1 MRKQEL
7 AALTGIRFYAAFFVF
22 LSHVMMI
29 PGMERLGGQRLVFN
43 AGVVAVSFFF
53 VLSGFILTYN
63 YAQIFREGVSAA
75 AYRRFI
81 RDRLSKI
88 YPVHVL
94 TLLMVL
100 PLAAFSP
107 NLPLD
112 WRAVPFHLTL
122 TQCFLPF
129 STPTFHEYLNVP
141 SWSISCEWFF
151 YLLAPITIFLV
162 LDKKRRLVPVLAV
175 GAYCLLGWFLWN
187 GLSGFNR
194 LYFVSW
200 FAPSR
205 FPEFLVGVFLGS
217 FYLSPSTW
225 KREELAGFAQAAG
238 VVLIV
243 AGAMARANAPWPLWG
258 GLLYVPGSALLVLGL
273 AYGRGFFVSHLSR
286 PWLNRLG
293 MASFSLYMVHAPIL
307 RVVKGIC
314 LRLGWEVQSWT
325 AFGLVIALMFV
336 VVQGVALVMHSRYE
350 LPLQRRLRSM
360 APFVS
365 AHQLRRSLSTHE

>member
-7 AALTGIRFYAAFFVF
+7 AALTGIRFYAAFVVF
-22 LSHVMMI
+22 LSHVIII

-43 AGVVAVSFFF
+43 AGIVGVSFFF

-63 YAQIFREGVSAA
+63 YAEIFREGVSAA
-75 AYRRFI
+75 AYGRFI

-122 TQCFLPF
+122 TQCFFPF
-129 STPTFHEYLNVP
+129 STPSFYEYLNVP

-151 YLLAPITIFLV
+151 YVLAPMTIFLV
-162 LDKKRRLVPVLAV
+162 LDKKRRLVPGLVA

-187 GLSGFNR
+187 GVSDFSR

-225 KREELAGFAQAAG
+225 KREQLAGFAQAAG

-243 AGAMARANAPWPLWG
+243 AGAMARAHAPWPLWG

-273 AYGRGFFVSHLSR
+273 AYGRGFFVAHLSR

-314 LRLGWEVQSWT
+314 LRVGWEVHSWT

-365 AHQLRRSLSTHE
+365 AHQLRRTLSTHE

>member
-1 MRKQEL
+1 
-7 AALTGIRFYAAFFVF
+7 
-22 LSHVMMI
+22 
-29 PGMERLGGQRLVFN
+29 
-43 AGVVAVSFFF
+43 
-53 VLSGFILTYN
+53 
-63 YAQIFREGVSAA
+63 
-75 AYRRFI
+75 
-81 RDRLSKI
+81 
-88 YPVHVL
+88 
-94 TLLMVL
+94 VL

-129 STPTFHEYLNVP
+129 STPPTFHEYLNVP

-151 YLLAPITIFLV
+151 YLLAPVTIFLV
-162 LDKKRRLVPVLAV
+162 LDEKRRLVPVLVA

-187 GLSGFNR
+187 GLSDFNR

-243 AGAMARANAPWPLWG
+243 AGAMARAHAPWPLWG

-273 AYGRGFFVSHLSR
+273 AYGRGFFVAHLSR

-314 LRLGWEVQSWT
+314 LRLGWEVHSWT
-325 AFGLVIALMFV
+325 AFSLVIALMFV
-336 VVQGVALVMHSRYE
+336 VVQGVGLVMHSRYE
-350 LPLQRRLRSM
+350 LPLQGRLRSM
-360 APFVS
+360 APLVS
-365 AHQLRRSLSTHE
+365 VHQLRRALSSHE

>member
-7 AALTGIRFYAAFFVF
+7 SALTGIRFYAAFFVF
-22 LSHVMMI
+22 LSHVVII
-29 PGMERLGGQRLVFN
+29 PGMEALSGPRLVFN
-43 AGVVAVSFFF
+43 AGVVGVSFFF

-63 YAQIFREGVSAA
+63 YAQVFRDGVSAT
-75 AYRRFI
+75 AYKRFI

-94 TLLMVL
+94 TLLLVL
-100 PLAAFSP
+100 PVAAFSP
-107 NLPLD
+107 NLPMD
-112 WRAVPFHLTL
+112 WRALPFHLTL
-122 TQCFLPF
+122 LQCFLPF
-129 STPTFHEYLNVP
+129 STPPFHDYLNVP

-151 YLLAPITIFLV
+151 YLLAPMTIFLV
-162 LDKKRRLVPVLAV
+162 MDKKRRLVPVLMA
-175 GAYCLLGWFLWN
+175 GAYCLLGWFLWT
-187 GLSGFNR
+187 GDSDFSR

-217 FYLSPSTW
+217 FYLRTPSW

-238 VVLIV
+238 IVLIV
-243 AGAMARANAPWPLWG
+243 AGAMARAHAPWPLWG

-273 AYGRGFFVSHLSR
+273 AYGRGFFVAHLSR

-307 RVVKGIC
+307 RIARAIC
-314 LRLGWEVQSWT
+314 LRLGWEVHSWIAFALVT
-325 AFGLVIALMFV
+325 AFMFV
-336 VVQGVALVMHSRYE
+336 MVQGVALVMLSRYE
-350 LPLQRRLRSM
+350 LPLQRRLRSLV
-360 APFVS
+360 PFTPVHQLPRALS
-365 AHQLRRSLSTHE
+365 AHE

>member
-129 STPTFHEYLNVP
+129 STPTF
-141 SWSISCEWFF
+141 
-151 YLLAPITIFLV
+151 
-162 LDKKRRLVPVLAV
+162 
-175 GAYCLLGWFLWN
+175 CLLGWFLWN
-187 GLSGFNR
+187 DVSDFNR

-336 VVQGVALVMHSRYE
+336 MVQGVALVMHSRYE